1 MSALF
6 NKPVPGESRGDSGDG
21 SGGQSRVGSQ
31 RDSRRARPGTHAEP
45 PPSLDTQLRDAQLA
59 LVYEQGRSA
68 LIAGGAGLL
77 FVGYAFYGVAARE
90 VLAAWLGAG
99 ILAYLLRFILVL
111 AYRRAS
117 RRPQGVA
124 GGRWDV
130 GYMLGTLA
138 TGVLWGAAILLPPP
152 HFSAYHTFLVVCT
165 TALGAGAIVSY
176 APLKPLPAAFI
187 VPAITPLAL
196 FLIVTGTDLQQM
208 MGVVLLIFM
217 AVLLI
222 SALVMHEAITR
233 TLRLGLE
240 NASLATTLR
249 RAKEDADALNRD
261 LRLEIDERRQAE
273 QRIRV
278 SRREL
283 SRILDNIQDTYFRTD
298 AGGLIVQVSPSV
310 TRLLGYSVNEVIG
323 KNLDNLAADPEV
335 VQDFMQRLAADGGRV
350 HGYEMQLTRKD
361 GGRVWVSKN
370 AQYYYN
376 DYGEIAGVEG
386 TGHDITG
393 LKQAEA
399 ALRAE
404 KERALVT
411 LGSIGDGVIATDAA
425 GRVEYMNPVAEQL
438 TGWRAAVAGGRPL
451 ADVFHIV
458 DEDTRQLAEDPVRV
472 CLRSRGNYRIPGHPI
487 LLSATDA
494 AEYSVEVN
502 VSPIAD
508 EDGSLTGA
516 VLVFHDVTELRG
528 LAREMSYQASHDML
542 TGLVNRREFELR
554 LEAAIQTAVSEGM
567 HHAVCYLDLD
577 QFKVVNDTCGHLAG
591 DEFLRQLAG
600 RLQTRIRES
609 DILARLGGD
618 EFGVLLEGC
627 PLDKAVEIADDL
639 RGVVKAYRFEWEDH
653 SFEMGAS
660 VGLVGIDKDSGSLA
674 EVLSAADS
682 ACYVAKDLGRNRTH
696 VFSYD
701 DSDLARHHSHMLWV
715 QRLQRALDRDSFV
728 LHCQRADPVKAG
740 ADGMRYQEI
749 LLRMVEGE
757 ELIGPGV
764 FIPAAER
771 YHLMPA
777 IDRWVVRHALQALGR
792 KPGWDERDLFAINL
806 SGQSLGDEAFLDYVS
821 GELAQSGVPAARIC
835 FEITETAAV
844 ANLRSAQKFIS
855 TLKRLGCAFALDDFG
870 SGLSSFAYLK
880 RLPVD
885 FLKIDGRFVRDMAT
899 DPVDHA
905 MVESINQLGHVVG
918 VKTIAEFVENA
929 AILEQLERLGVDYAQ
944 GYGVHK
950 PAPLEQC
957 TG

>member
-1 MSALF
+1 MSTRF
-6 NKPVPGESRGDSGDG
+6 NKPVLGERQGEPRGDAQ
-21 SGGQSRVGSQ
+21 GGRPAPPDMPVG
-31 RDSRRARPGTHAEP
+31 P
-45 PPSLDTQLRDAQLA
+45 PPALAEQLRTAQLA
-59 LVYEQGRSA
+59 LVYAQARSA
-68 LIAGGAGLL
+68 LIAGVAGLL
-77 FVGYAFYGVAARE
+77 FVGYVFYDLAVRE
-90 VLAAWLGAG
+90 RLIVWVGAG
-99 ILAYLLRFILVL
+99 ALVYLLRALLVV
-111 AYRRAS
+111 AYHRAS
-117 RRPQGVA
+117 RDGRDPDT
-124 GGRWDV
+124 GRWARRYV
-130 GYMLGTLA
+130 VGTLVSGA
-138 TGVLWGAAILLPPP
+138 LWGASVLLLPP
-152 HFSAYHTFLVVCT
+152 HFSTYHTFLIVCI
-165 TALGAGAIVSY
+165 TALGAGAITGY
-176 APLKPLPAAFI
+176 APLRLLPAAFV
-187 VPAITPLAL
+187 VPAVTPLGL
-196 FLIVTGTDLQQM
+196 LLIVIGTDLQQM
-208 MGVVLLIFM
+208 MGIVLLIFM
-217 AVLLI
+217 AILLF
-222 SALVMHEAITR
+222 SALMMYESITG

-240 NASLATTLR
+240 NAALAGTLR
-249 RAKEDADALNRD
+249 RAKENTDVLNRD
-261 LRLEIDERRQAE
+261 LRLEIDERRQVE

-298 AGGLIVQVSPSV
+298 ADGRVVQVSPSV
-310 TRLLGYSVNEVIG
+310 TQLLGYSVNEVIG
-323 KNLDNLAADPEV
+323 RDVGSLATDPEV
-335 VQDFMQRLAADGGRV
+335 MQGFMQQLAAAGGRV
-350 HGYEMQLTRKD
+350 YGYEMQLTRKD
-361 GGRVWVSKN
+361 GGHVWVSKN

-376 DYGEIAGVEG
+376 EYGEVAGVEG
-386 TGHDITG
+386 TNHDITR

-411 LGSIGDGVIATDAA
+411 LGAIGDGVISTDAA
-425 GRVEYMNPVAEQL
+425 GQVEYMNPIAEQL
-438 TGWRAAVAGGRPL
+438 TGWEITAATGRPL

-458 DEDTRQLAEDPVRV
+458 DEDTRQLAEDPVRLG
-472 CLRSRGNYRIPGHPI
+472 LRSEGPYRIPGHPI
-487 LLSATDA
+487 LLSATGT
-494 AEYSVEVN
+494 AEHSVEVS
-502 VSPIAD
+502 VSPIA
-508 EDGSLTGA
+508 GQNGALTGT

-528 LAREMSYQASHDML
+528 LARDMSYQASHDML

-554 LEAAIQTAVSEGM
+554 LEAAIQSASSEDL

-591 DEFLRQLAG
+591 DEFLRQLAE
-600 RLQTRIRES
+600 RLQARIRES
-609 DILARLGGD
+609 DTLARLGGD
-618 EFGVLLEGC
+618 EFGVLLECC
-627 PLDKAVEIADDL
+627 PLDKATEIADDL

-660 VGLVGIDKDSGSLA
+660 IGVVGIDKDSGSLA

-715 QRLQRALDRDSFV
+715 QRLQRALDHGSFV
-728 LHCQRADPVKAG
+728 LYCQRAEPITDPTKEAG
-740 ADGMRYQEI
+740 GACYYEV

-777 IDRWVVRHALQALGR
+777 IDRWVVRHALQALAH
-792 KPGWDERDLFAINL
+792 KHVWDKDDLYAINL
-806 SGQSLGDEAFLDYVS
+806 SGQSFGDDAFLDYVS

-844 ANLRSAQKFIS
+844 ANLHSAQKFMAA
-855 TLKRLGCAFALDDFG
+855 LKRLGCAFALDDFG

-899 DPVDHA
+899 DPIDHA

-918 VKTIAEFVENA
+918 VKTIAEFVENT
-929 AILEQLERLGVDYAQ
+929 AILEQLQRLGIDYVQ
-944 GYGVHK
+944 GYGVHR
-950 PAPLEQC
+950 PVPLEEC
-957 TG
+957 LS

>member
-6 NKPVPGESRGDSGDG
+6 NKPLPGKPRDDSRGGV
-21 SGGQSRVGSQ
+21 RN
-31 RDSRRARPGTHAEP
+31 ARHPRHTEMHTEP
-45 PPSLDTQLRDAQLA
+45 PPSLDDQLHGAQLA
-59 LVYEQGRSA
+59 LIYGQARSA
-68 LIAGGAGLL
+68 LLAGGAGLL
-77 FVGYAFYGVAARE
+77 FVGYVFHGVAAQER
-90 VLAAWLGAG
+90 LAAWMGAG
-99 ILAYLLRFILVL
+99 ILVYLLRFILVV
-111 AYRRAS
+111 AYRRAD
-117 RRPQGVA
+117 RGGTPQGRWHFGYLLGTFA
-124 GGRWDV
+124 GG
-130 GYMLGTLA
+130 A
-138 TGVLWGAAILLPPP
+138 LWGASILLLPQ
-152 HFSAYHTFLVVCT
+152 HFGTYHTFLIVCI
-165 TALGAGAIVSY
+165 TALGAGAVTSY
-176 APLKPLPAAFI
+176 APLRPLPAAFI
-187 VPAITPLAL
+187 VPAVTPLGL
-196 FLIVTGTDLQQM
+196 LLIATGTNLQQV
-208 MGVVLLIFM
+208 MGYVLLIFM
-217 AVLLI
+217 AILLI
-222 SALVMHEAITR
+222 AALMAYDAITR

-240 NASLATTLR
+240 NAALASTLR
-249 RAKEDADALNRD
+249 RAKEDADVLNRD

-273 QRIRV
+273 QRIRA

-298 AGGLIVQVSPSV
+298 AEGRIAQISPSV
-310 TRLLGYSVNEVIG
+310 TRLLGYAVNEVIG
-323 KNLDNLAADPEV
+323 RNLDMLVADAEV
-335 VQDFMQRLAADGGRV
+335 VKDFMRALEAGGGRV

-411 LGSIGDGVIATDAA
+411 LGSIGDGVIATDSES
-425 GRVEYMNPVAEQL
+425 RVEYMNPVAEQL
-438 TGWRAAVAGGRPL
+438 TGWRATAASARPL

-458 DEDTRQLAEDPVRV
+458 DEDTRQLAEDPVRI
-472 CLRSRGNYRIPGHPI
+472 CLRSGGPCRIPGHPI
-487 LLSATDA
+487 LLSATDTT
-494 AEYSVEVN
+494 EYSVEVN
-502 VSPIAD
+502 VSPIVG
-508 EDGSLTGA
+508 EEGRPTGA

-577 QFKVVNDTCGHLAG
+577 QFKVINDTCGHLAG

-674 EVLSAADS
+674 EILSAADS

-728 LHCQRADPVKAG
+728 LYCQRADPVKASAG
-740 ADGMRYQEI
+740 GFRYQEI

-777 IDRWVVRHALQALGR
+777 IDRWVVRHALQVLAR
-792 KPGWDERDLFAINL
+792 KPDWDDADLFAINL
-806 SGQSLGDEAFLDYVS
+806 SGQSLGDDAFLDYVS
-821 GELAQSGVPAARIC
+821 GELAQSGVPAARVC

-844 ANLRSAQKFIS
+844 ANLRSAQKFIA

-880 RLPVD
+880 RLSVD

-950 PAPLEQC
+950 PAPLDQC
-957 TG
+957 AG

>member
-1 MSALF
+1 MSASF
-6 NKPVPGESRGDSGDG
+6 NKPVPGEPRGDTAGKARNG
-21 SGGQSRVGSQ
+21 NQGGFQ
-31 RDSRRARPGTHAEP
+31 RAHHGTLIGPA
-45 PPSLDTQLRDAQLA
+45 PSLDAQLHDAQLA
-59 LVYEQGRSA
+59 LVYEQAGSA

-77 FVGYAFYGVAARE
+77 FVGYVFYGVAARE
-90 VLAAWLGAG
+90 LLAAWLGAG
-99 ILAYLLRFILVL
+99 VLVYLLRSILVVT
-111 AYRRAS
+111 YRRAS
-117 RRPQGVA
+117 RDRQRA
-124 GGRWDV
+124 AAGRWGLRYIV
-130 GYMLGTLA
+130 GALA
-138 TGVLWGAAILLPPP
+138 SGVLWGAAVLLLPPQ
-152 HFSAYHTFLVVCT
+152 FGAYHTFLIICV
-165 TALGAGAIVSY
+165 TALGAGATAGY
-176 APLKPLPAAFI
+176 APLKPLPVVFI

-196 FLIVTGTDLQQM
+196 LLIAGGTDLLQM
-208 MGVVLLIFM
+208 MGIVLLIFM
-217 AVLLI
+217 AILLI
-222 SALVMHEAITR
+222 SALMMHDAISR

-240 NASLATTLR
+240 NAALADTLR

-261 LRLEIDERRQAE
+261 LRLEVDERRQAE

-283 SRILDNIQDTYFRTD
+283 SHILDNIQDTYFRTD
-298 AGGLIVQVSPSV
+298 AAECIVQVSPSV

-323 KNLDNLAADPEV
+323 RGLDSLVADPEV
-335 VQDFMQRLAADGGRV
+335 VRDFMQQLAAGGGRIR
-350 HGYEMQLTRKD
+350 GYEVQLTRKD
-361 GGRVWVSKN
+361 GGRVWVSTN
-370 AQYYYN
+370 AQHHYN

-411 LGSIGDGVIATDAA
+411 LGAIGDGVIATDTA

-438 TGWRAAVAGGRPL
+438 TGWRAMAVGGRPL
-451 ADVFHIV
+451 AEVFHIV

-472 CLRSRGNYRIPGHPI
+472 CLRGGGSYRIPGHPI
-487 LLSATDA
+487 LLSATDTV
-494 AEYSVEVN
+494 EYSVEVN

-508 EDGSLTGA
+508 EDGRLTGA

-600 RLQTRIRES
+600 RLQARIRES

-653 SFEMGAS
+653 NFEMGAS
-660 VGLVGIDKDSGSLA
+660 VGLVAIDKDSGSLA

-682 ACYVAKDLGRNRTH
+682 ACYVAKELGRNRTH

-728 LHCQRADPVKAG
+728 LYCQRADPVKAG
-740 ADGMRYQEI
+740 ADGIRYQEI
-749 LLRMVEGE
+749 LLRMVEGK

-777 IDRWVVRHALQALGR
+777 IDRWVVRHALQALAR
-792 KPGWDERDLFAINL
+792 KPGWDEKDLFAINL
-806 SGQSLGDEAFLDYVS
+806 SGQSLGDDAFLDYVS

-844 ANLRSAQKFIS
+844 ANLRSAQKFIA